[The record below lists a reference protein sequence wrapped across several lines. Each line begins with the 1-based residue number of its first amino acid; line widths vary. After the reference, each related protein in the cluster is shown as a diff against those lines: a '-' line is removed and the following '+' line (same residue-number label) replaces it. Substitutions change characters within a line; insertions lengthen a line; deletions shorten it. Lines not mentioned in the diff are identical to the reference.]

1 MAIFYYSSTFDESVA
16 IIRDLCG
23 HGFRIIP
30 NRTYDQPRAPEYD
43 QVTDDLVELLREG
56 PGFYMAGAFTRF
68 PVQLYQLESGPA
80 EGKYLVDSFAE
91 GPLMKGMLAR
101 LNVVDGEPTLL
112 LGSLTYEKGYKNPE
126 TGAWENPSKELKDAY
141 KHALYVMKKRLVT
154 HESAKFHIGPEAL
167 KLAQEGKAQLR
178 EYFPVAKR

>member
-16 IIRDLCG
+16 IARDLCE

-30 NRTYDQPRAPEYD
+30 SRTYDQPRAPEYD
-43 QVTDDLVELLREG
+43 QVTDDLVKLLREG

-80 EGKYLVDSFAE
+80 KGKYLVDSSVE
-91 GPLMKGMLAR
+91 GPLMNGSLAR

-112 LGSLTYEKGYKNPE
+112 LGSLSYEKGYRNPE
-126 TGAWENPSKELKDAY
+126 TGAWESPSQELKDAY
-141 KHALYVMKKRLVT
+141 KHALHVMKKRLVK
-154 HESAKFHIGPEAL
+154 HESAKFLIGPEAL
-167 KLAQEGKAQLR
+167 RLAQEGKAQLR